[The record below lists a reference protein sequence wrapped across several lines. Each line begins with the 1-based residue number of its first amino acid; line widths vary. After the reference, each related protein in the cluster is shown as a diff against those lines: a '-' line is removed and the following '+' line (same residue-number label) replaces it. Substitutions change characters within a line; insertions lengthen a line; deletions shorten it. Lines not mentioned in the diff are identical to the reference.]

1 MSYGWRMTA
10 AGTVEICD
18 ECGYDSRLVADQ
30 CAAVASAIAA
40 LETLAQGVD
49 AARRPDPNTFSAHE
63 YAAHS
68 VETTM
73 ELLGYIAEVTGRP
86 LPRPAADLAACAGV
100 ASEVLA
106 GLSDDDRAGVL
117 SGQYPF
123 DVTVDWI
130 ALHLLHDLEHH
141 VLDVRRGYARLAMAD
156 HPAVYTV
163 ER

>member
-1 MSYGWRMTA
+1 MSYGWRTIA
-10 AGTVEICD
+10 AGMVELCD
-18 ECGYDSRLVADQ
+18 ECGYDSRLVDDPTAD
-30 CAAVASAIAA
+30 VASAIAA
-40 LETLAQGVD
+40 LDSLACSVD
-49 AARRPDPNTFSAHE
+49 AARRPDPNTFSATE

-73 ELLGYIAEVTGRP
+73 ELLGYIARVTGRQ
-86 LPRPAADLAACAGV
+86 LPGPAEDLPTCATV

-106 GLSDDDRAGVL
+106 GLSEDDRAGVL

-130 ALHLLHDLEHH
+130 ARHLLHDLEHH

>member
-1 MSYGWRMTA
+1 M
-10 AGTVEICD
+10 VELCD
-18 ECGYDSRLVADQ
+18 ECGFDARLVSDQ
-30 CAAVASAIAA
+30 RAAVAAAIAA
-40 LETLAQGVD
+40 LDSLTTGVD
-49 AARRPDPNTFSAHE
+49 AARRPDPETFSARE

-68 VETTM
+68 VETTI
-73 ELLGYIAEVTGRP
+73 ELLGYIARVTGRP
-86 LPRPAADLAACAGV
+86 LPHPATDLADCAGV

-106 GLSDDDRAGVL
+106 GLSDIERASVL
-117 SGQYPF
+117 SGEYPF